1 MRTTSWY
8 SSLPN
13 RARPLPSIF
22 CTGGH
27 DRPTPYAAVHRCT
40 RNPAPSRS
48 VRNCSSPLLRLPVVF
63 GDTFRIPMQA
73 CAQLR
78 GRLPLPALVP
88 QHESEIPDA
97 ARSSAPISVAC
108 VARSREIFS
117 QRLRHH
123 VMDQRQPPPVRTNP
137 IPGAAFAE
145 PATRQ
150 TVRAPAPTTPGCCF
164 FLPRTH
170 SRHQPHPPPHVPLS
184 TRRLSNSDGAAGGS
198 TPTPR
203 PSPASPVRSTQF
215 RTRRLLQ
222 HPQIIHPVGRHVMRA
237 HCLRMPN
244 PEMYQP

>member
-1 MRTTSWY
+1 MRTTLWY

-27 DRPTPYAAVHRCT
+27 DRPTPYAAVHRCS

-63 GDTFRIPMQA
+63 GNTFRIPMQA

-88 QHESEIPDA
+88 QHELKYRMQL
-97 ARSSAPISVAC
+97 ARLPQLASPSSHDPEKSSHSAFAIMSWISDN
-108 VARSREIFS
+108 RPSKNKSDSRC
-117 QRLRHH
+117 RLR
-123 VMDQRQPPPVRTNP
+123 
-137 IPGAAFAE
+137 GASYS
-145 PATRQ
+145 PNR
-150 TVRAPAPTTPGCCF
+150 
-164 FLPRTH
+164 PRT
-170 SRHQPHPPPHVPLS
+170 SADNTRLLFFPAPHPPPHVPLS
-184 TRRLSNSDGAAGGS
+184 TRRLSNSEGAAGGS

-215 RTRRLLQ
+215 RTRHLLQ

-237 HCLRMPN
+237 HCLRMPKY
-244 PEMYQP
+244 P